1 MIRGCK
7 ANGIFKLMTGGNMFE
22 VEKLLE
28 GICLGGKMTGGNMFG
43 VSKMMGGDMSGREFV
58 RDSNTT
64 IT

>member
-1 MIRGCK
+1 
-7 ANGIFKLMTGGNMFE
+7 MFE